1 MCSEFC
7 DFLRKE
13 EGDKRLG
20 MLSFMFSV
28 VGAALVP
35 GLRKQGILQKLAS
48 KVTEVVRGLRRGPEK
63 AAKTKTN

>member
-1 MCSEFC
+1 MLSNSAISCI
-7 DFLRKE
+7 RKRE
-13 EGDKRLG
+13 LKDLER
-20 MLSFMFSV
+20 SFMFSV

-35 GLRKQGILQKLAS
+35 GLRKQGILQKLVS